1 MRWLLLLLSVSLSPA
16 LAEPLRLCTGSARNP
31 YHNYGEALATKLKG
45 KLDVAVKL
53 SRGSWDN
60 LEGLDSGKRRCDAAI
75 AQEDALILY
84 LHNRP
89 RSEPNIIRV
98 APVFQETVHLVCN
111 RAVETDSLYGLHHLK
126 HKIVANRPGSG
137 TYVTW
142 ELFQQH
148 SSELRALT
156 GPRASF
162 QDGMLNII
170 DQKGAHCMAFVA
182 RIGNSSVELANRG
195 FGRQLMLVSIPPT
208 KFAKLRNTA
217 GRRVYKPMTI
227 PAGTYAGLAD
237 EPVETVATDA
247 FFLVSKAWKSAAPE
261 GAFEALVKAVEAT
274 RPSP

>member
-1 MRWLLLLLSVSLSPA
+1 MGIRLLLILLCAPA
-16 LAEPLRLCTGSARNP
+16 LAQSVRVCTGSARNP
-31 YHNYGEALATKLKG
+31 YHAYGEALASKLKG
-45 KLDVAVKL
+45 TVEVDVKL

-89 RSEPNIIRV
+89 RSVPNIIRV
-98 APVFQETVHLVCN
+98 APLFPETVHLVCN

-148 SSELRALT
+148 SPELRALT

-162 QDGMLNII
+162 QDGMLRIL
-170 DQKGAHCMAFVA
+170 DQDGAHCMAFVA
-182 RIGNSSVELANRG
+182 RVGNSSVELADRG
-195 FGRQLMLVSIPPT
+195 FGKQLRLVAIPAR
-208 KFAKLRNTA
+208 KFAKLKNA
-217 GRRVYKPMTI
+217 EGRPVYKPTTI
-227 PAGTYAGLAD
+227 GPKAYGNLAAD
-237 EPVETVATDA
+237 PIETVTTDA
-247 FFLVSKAWKSAAPE
+247 FFLVSKTWKERAPK
-261 GAFEALVKAVEAT
+261 ATYEALVKAVEAV
-274 RPSP
+274 RPAP